1 MARRATSGHRG
12 LFDHLISPSKQRR
25 WHGEAERLRGL
36 EVDNQLK
43 SSRLFEGNIG
53 GLHAFENLVDIR
65 ACATGAAS
73 SLVPRFISP
82 TVGDSRQTYL
92 GCQNSFPDGQKEDNM
107 TNNIL
112 KLAQQARTNAQL
124 LTVSQGGIRSLTRE
138 DALKIRGDVVEAIR
152 RLQVFEK
159 DLAKKLDT

>member
-1 MARRATSGHRG
+1 MEKTQPAFSCDGTQRPVRG
-12 LFDHLISPSKQRR
+12 D
-25 WHGEAERLRGL
+25 
-36 EVDNQLK
+36 
-43 SSRLFEGNIG
+43 
-53 GLHAFENLVDIR
+53 
-65 ACATGAAS
+65 GAAGHGLTDS
-73 SLVPRFISP
+73 PQSPDHGHEWQRCEWCSVPNLPRVP
-82 TVGDSRQTYL
+82 KWL
-92 GCQNSFPDGQKEDNM
+92 GHDGQKEDNM

-138 DALKIRGDVVEAIR
+138 DALKTRGDVVEAIR

>member
-1 MARRATSGHRG
+1 M
-12 LFDHLISPSKQRR
+12 
-25 WHGEAERLRGL
+25 
-36 EVDNQLK
+36 
-43 SSRLFEGNIG
+43 
-53 GLHAFENLVDIR
+53 
-65 ACATGAAS
+65 
-73 SLVPRFISP
+73 LVPRFISP
-82 TVGDSRQTYL
+82 SVGDSRQTYL
-92 GCQNSFPDGQKEDNM
+92 GAETAWPDGQKEDNM

-138 DALKIRGDVVEAIR
+138 DALKTRGDVVEAIR

>member
-1 MARRATSGHRG
+1 MDDDQVLDGDGGELTLQARLKHGWQHTSS
-12 LFDHLISPSKQRR
+12 L
-25 WHGEAERLRGL
+25 
-36 EVDNQLK
+36 
-43 SSRLFEGNIG
+43 
-53 GLHAFENLVDIR
+53 
-65 ACATGAAS
+65 GAAFHFTYS
-73 SLVPRFISP
+73 GRQPPNLPGVPKR
-82 TVGDSRQTYL
+82 L
-92 GCQNSFPDGQKEDNM
+92 GHDGQKEDNM

-138 DALKIRGDVVEAIR
+138 DALKTRGDVVEAIR